1 MKKHDKIHTENSG
14 SVKVGDSI
22 QIKAEGYDSSG
33 RRGVLRARVLAKYRR
48 WALVQPDTGYKTT
61 VWLDQ
66 RGRVMA

>member
-1 MKKHDKIHTENSG
+1 MKKRIFTHTEP
-14 SVKVGDSI
+14 VRQGDVI
-22 QIKAEGYDSSG
+22 HVKAEGYDSSG

-48 WALVQPDTGYKTT
+48 WALVQTDAGYKTT